1 MVYQREVTIQT
12 DKIDRYGRE
21 IGKVIHNGDDVCLE
35 QIKRGMAWWYRDY
48 QREQSPKDRA
58 LYEAAEATSKAAGA
72 GLWADKEPV
81 APWEWRRRGL

>member
-1 MVYQREVTIQT
+1 MKDVTIET
-12 DKIDRYGRE
+12 NKIDRYGRE

-48 QREQSPKDRA
+48 QREQSPEDRA